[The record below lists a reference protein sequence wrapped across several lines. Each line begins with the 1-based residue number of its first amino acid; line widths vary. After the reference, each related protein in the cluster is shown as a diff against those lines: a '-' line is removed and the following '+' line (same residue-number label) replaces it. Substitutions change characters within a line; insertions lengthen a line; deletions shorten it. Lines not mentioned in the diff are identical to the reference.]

1 MLPRPEVIQ
10 MQKSRSALLAD
21 PYPGEPYYQRLS
33 QHLVGI
39 DASASYVYGS
49 AFCVG
54 AGLLLRRL
62 DTMVGA
68 TVARADYYW
77 LTVLGPQHLELIH
90 CQRIHPALAGLGT
103 RQLTKREVRPPIAW
117 PSRGSVIHYF
127 FFGFGFD
134 FRFAFRA
141 AAAARLPA
149 AVYG

>member
-1 MLPRPEVIQ
+1 

-21 PYPGEPYYQRLS
+21 PYPGEPDYQRLG
-33 QHLVGI
+33 QYLVGI
-39 DASASYVYGS
+39 DASTSYVYGP
-49 AFCVG
+49 ALCMG
-54 AGLLLRRL
+54 AWLLLRRL

-68 TVARADYYW
+68 TIARADYYW

-90 CQRIHPALAGLGT
+90 RQRIHPALAGLFAS
-103 RQLTKREVRPPIAW
+103 QLGKGEVRPSTYR
-117 PSRGSVIHYF
+117 PSLGSVIHYF

-134 FRFAFRA
+134 FFFVLRA